1 MTRQDQFREELKAL
15 LGKYD
20 VEISLEQVDFDT
32 HMIEFYSKPESYED
46 NGTPINGIDFRC
58 RYFDCESE

>member
-1 MTRQDQFREELKAL
+1 MTRQDQFQEELKAL

-32 HMIEFYSKPESYED
+32 HMIEFYSKPETYEND
-46 NGTPINGIDFRC
+46 GTPVGGIDFQC
-58 RYFDCESE
+58 RYFDKDGE